1 MVGLSGMEQRP
12 CRNCG
17 TPVTGEYCSQC
28 GQREGRAEQRFLDLA
43 GELTGD
49 VVDLDSRFWRT
60 LLLLVF
66 RPGVLSAEFI
76 AGRRA
81 RYLPPLR
88 LYLIISFIM
97 FLVISFDTANVITTG
112 DESVESDQGDVVVTL
127 DSEDIAEAFVEEG
140 ENPEDWDGEI
150 NLADENSPQWLQ
162 ELDTRAEQNITK
174 LKGDPNEFVET
185 MVSYL
190 PQMMF
195 LLLPLFAL
203 LVRLAYLLSPF
214 HYLQHLVFSL
224 HYHSFVYLLY
234 LIAKLIELA
243 GAHVG
248 GWLLLALFIY
258 LPLAFHRT
266 YGSRF
271 GAALGKAI
279 FVYISY
285 GVLMVQGFFVVALM
299 ALVLL

>member
-1 MVGLSGMEQRP
+1 MEQRP

-17 TPVTGEYCSQC
+17 TPVTGEYCSHC

-43 GELTGD
+43 GELAGD
-49 VVDLDSRFWRT
+49 VVD
-60 LLLLVF
+60 
-66 RPGVLSAEFI
+66 
-76 AGRRA
+76 
-81 RYLPPLR
+81 
-88 LYLIISFIM
+88 
-97 FLVISFDTANVITTG
+97 
-112 DESVESDQGDVVVTL
+112 L

-150 NLADENSPQWLQ
+150 SLADENSPQWLQ

-190 PQMMF
+190 P
-195 LLLPLFAL
+195 
-203 LVRLAYLLSPF
+203 
-214 HYLQHLVFSL
+214 
-224 HYHSFVYLLY
+224 
-234 LIAKLIELA
+234 
-243 GAHVG
+243 
-248 GWLLLALFIY
+248 
-258 LPLAFHRT
+258 LAFHCT
-266 YGSRF
+266 YGSRL

-279 FVYISY
+279 FVYVSY